1 MLDIDLMDV
10 LYSSCDWTFAGSEA
24 AGAKLRVR
32 VTPTPATLQRLKERD
47 RQIEEMRRQIK
58 ELAEAR
64 KAAAIKLEL
73 ELAAAASSTGEGDD
87 DTRTAGP
94 STAEGADSVAI
105 AAVPVPLAPAP
116 APPGTTEPPAAQA
129 GAGAEPSMSKD
140 TTLSTA
146 ASDKIKY
153 DFVFSA
159 ERCWTSQTLKLF
171 PGDYFVFA
179 DVTYNM
185 PYEEAFKMTVP
196 AHLSEAPWLD
206 GKHPANYVNNVKKD
220 SMKSFTRRS
229 STAMNINTSPAKSK
243 LVIPS
248 GMGLSAEGTGASAA
262 SVLDADGQPDLSKM
276 PQMWAQVSSVEA
288 FEIKAITRK
297 DLPFAYNPS
306 VADIAVEADK
316 WPFSSE
322 CQADASSS
330 GLMNM
335 LTKVKTEAQ
344 VVGVQFMT
352 LANQY
357 KEDRKRMLL
366 ARKDDIMLQT

>member
-1 MLDIDLMDV
+1 MLN
-10 LYSSCDWTFAGSEA
+10 SSCDWTFAGSEA

-32 VTPTPATLQRLKERD
+32 ITPTPDTLQRLKERD
-47 RQIEEMRRQIK
+47 RQIEEMRKQIK

-73 ELAAAASSTGEGDD
+73 ELAASVSGTGDGDD
-87 DTRTAGP
+87 DAKTAGG
-94 STAEGADSVAI
+94 SSAVEGAEAAENAPPPL
-105 AAVPVPLAPAP
+105 AAVPPEASSSLLSVGGEAESGK
-116 APPGTTEPPAAQA
+116 GTALQ
-129 GAGAEPSMSKD
+129 SFV
-140 TTLSTA
+140 
-146 ASDKIKY
+146 SDRIKY
-153 DFVFSA
+153 DIVFSA
-159 ERCWTSQTLKLF
+159 ERCWASHSVKLF
-171 PGDYFVFA
+171 PGDYFVLA
-179 DVTYNM
+179 DVTFSV
-185 PYEEAFKMTVP
+185 PYGDAFKMTIP

-206 GKHPANYVNNVKKD
+206 GKHPANYLNNVKKD

-229 STAMNINTSPAKSK
+229 STAVSVNTSPAKSK
-243 LVIPS
+243 LVIPA
-248 GMGLSAEGTGASAA
+248 GMGMTAEGAQASAA

-276 PQMWAQVSSVEA
+276 PQMWVQASSVEA
-288 FEIKAITRK
+288 FELKAITRK

-306 VADIAVEADK
+306 LADITVEADM

-322 CQADASSS
+322 TQADASSS
-330 GLMNM
+330 GLVNM

-366 ARKDDIMLQT
+366 ARKDEAMLQT